1 MTLTPLTKFVVITT
15 AFVVNLFLL
24 IWLGIKVD
32 VFALGLNEHV
42 YNIVAIVLTFSNSG
56 VTALL
61 VYLGLKAPTIE
72 ESTPLRPSPA
82 PPSP

>member
-72 ESTPLRPSPA
+72 APSRPSPP